1 MAVYH
6 SKPAEEDVS
15 HQKISS
21 FFLGPQAEN
30 YEFFKS
36 KIIAILEDHQASR
49 LNYFPKDGVN
59 QMRSLLLGILQ

>member
-36 KIIAILEDHQASR
+36 NIIAILEEHQDSR
-49 LNYFPKDGVN
+49 LNYFPNDGVSHMKN
-59 QMRSLLLGILQ
+59 LLLNVSQ

>member
-30 YEFFKS
+30 YDFFKS
-36 KIIAILEDHQASR
+36 NIIAILEEHQDSR
-49 LNYFPKDGVN
+49 HNYFPKDGVGHMKN
-59 QMRSLLLGILQ
+59 LLLNISQ